1 MSLVNEYVLDFD
13 FLKNYINCNKQEQS
27 EKSEPT
33 DSEPKQSEK
42 KENNYLINKTYTFNN
57 INYNIIKYDKEKLK
71 ELEKSDYEL
80 FKKLSLCR
88 SIIFRN
94 NKLLSFS
101 PSKSINYDT
110 FKQSYTSSDSWLE
123 DFVDGTMINLFF
135 DDINNTWEVSTKS
148 TVGANIIFFNDAKN
162 YKYFTNNTTNLIDN
176 HNDDNTYHN
185 STFRT
190 LFYEACNVNNFNINT
205 LDPKYVYTFVFQHPL
220 NRIVTPTMTP
230 TIYLVKVYQIIN
242 SENKATIKELNIQ
255 EFYSAYP
262 YVFLNTSVKCVGK
275 YTFESY
281 ETIESYYNNDL
292 TPYEIVGTMIYNK
305 DGSRSKIRNKNYE
318 YIRQL
323 RGNKVKLQ
331 FNYLHLK
338 NQNKVSEFLYYY
350 PEHKFIFNKF
360 KTILYNFTQEL
371 FINYVNCYIKKEKPL
386 KEFPFEYKTHMFK
399 IHEKYKNE
407 LKINNKNV
415 DKKVV
420 IDYISSLHPAQI
432 MFSVNYKNKKLS
444 QNNQSIE
451 ETPCNNEVMVQ

>member
-1 MSLVNEYVLDFD
+1 MSIVNEYVLDFD
-13 FLKNYINCNKQEQS
+13 FLKKYNTQHS
-27 EKSEPT
+27 EESET
-33 DSEPKQSEK
+33 

-57 INYNIIKYDKEKLK
+57 INYNIIKYDKQKLK
-71 ELEKSDYEL
+71 KLENSDYEL
-80 FKKLSLCR
+80 FKKIALCR
-88 SIIFRN
+88 SVIFRN

-110 FKQSYTSSDSWLE
+110 FKQSYIPSESWLE
-123 DFVDGTMINLFF
+123 DFVDGTMINVFF
-135 DDINNTWEVSTKS
+135 DDINNVWEVSTKS
-148 TVGANIIFFNDAKN
+148 TVGANIIFFNDTKN
-162 YKYFTNNTTNLIDN
+162 YKYFTNNTNNRNLIDN
-176 HNDDNTYHN
+176 NDYDNSNESYHN
-185 STFRT
+185 TTFRT
-190 LFYEACNVNNFNINT
+190 LFFEACNVNNFNINT
-205 LDPKYVYTFVFQHPL
+205 LDPTYVYTFVFQHPL
-220 NRIVTPTMTP
+220 NRIVTPTMVP
-230 TIYLVKVYQIIN
+230 MIYLVKVYQIIN
-242 SENKATIKELNIQ
+242 SENKATIKEFNIQ

-262 YVFLNTSVKCVGK
+262 YVFLNTNIKCIGK
-275 YTFESY
+275 YNFENY
-281 ETIESYYNNDL
+281 ESIEKYYNNDL
-292 TPYEIVGTMIYNK
+292 TPYEIVGTMLYNK

-338 NQNKVSEFLYYY
+338 NQNKVNEFLHYY

-360 KTILYNFTQEL
+360 KNILYNFTQEL

-432 MFSVNYKNKKLS
+432 MFSVNYKNKKLT
-444 QNNQSIE
+444 QNNEDIQQ
-451 ETPCNNEVMVQ
+451 NNEDIQETSNNNDVMVQ

>member
-1 MSLVNEYVLDFD
+1 MSVVNEYVLDFD
-13 FLKNYINCNKQEQS
+13 FLKNFINYNKQEQS
-27 EKSEPT
+27 EQSDPT
-33 DSEPKQSEK
+33 HSHPKQSEK

-71 ELEKSDYEL
+71 ELEKNDYEL

-110 FKQSYTSSDSWLE
+110 FKQSYTPSDSWLE

-176 HNDDNTYHN
+176 HNHDNTYHN

-190 LFYEACNVNNFNINT
+190 LFFEACNVNNFNINT

-242 SENKATIKELNIQ
+242 SENNATIKELK
-255 EFYSAYP
+255 YSR
-262 YVFLNTSVKCVGK
+262 
-275 YTFESY
+275 
-281 ETIESYYNNDL
+281 I
-292 TPYEIVGTMIYNK
+292 
-305 DGSRSKIRNKNYE
+305 
-318 YIRQL
+318 
-323 RGNKVKLQ
+323 LQ
-331 FNYLHLK
+331 CLSICF
-338 NQNKVSEFLYYY
+338 F
-350 PEHKFIFNKF
+350 
-360 KTILYNFTQEL
+360 
-371 FINYVNCYIKKEKPL
+371 
-386 KEFPFEYKTHMFK
+386 
-399 IHEKYKNE
+399 KYKC
-407 LKINNKNV
+407 K
-415 DKKVV
+415 
-420 IDYISSLHPAQI
+420 
-432 MFSVNYKNKKLS
+432 M
-444 QNNQSIE
+444 
-451 ETPCNNEVMVQ
+451 CW